1 MVLVEP
7 PFRAE
12 NSGLKPGTTTGTS
25 RIECDIIHD
34 AIHSAAGFA
43 ADSFVSPQGIAESCA
58 GVPAALGVDPKD
70 KSRGV
75 CRGTRAPFAWQ
86 RPASNRWSSSP
97 HYRGR
102 REAYARPSLHQ
113 LIQVSPSQSHRLSP
127 WREAGR

>member
-25 RIECDIIHD
+25 RIECDIIYD

-43 ADSFVSPQGIAESCA
+43 ADSFVSPQGIAESGA
-58 GVPAALGVDPKD
+58 GVLLIHGVDPKD
-70 KSRGV
+70 ESRGV

-86 RPASNRWSSSP
+86 RPASDRWSFSR
-97 HYRGR
+97 HCRDQ
-102 REAYARPSLHQ
+102 REASAHTSLHQ
-113 LIQVSPSQSHRLSP
+113 SIQVSPFQSLRLSP
-127 WREAGR
+127 WREG